1 MQHTVQL
8 SHLSTGI
15 LVLELKNNEKYWNR
29 HSDSYT
35 SRLQINPHKPT
46 SERLNYFKYFWKA
59 LHTDIFPSG
68 QNKLMIYV
76 NFFKTYPFCLQ
87 YCQWR
92 IQGRGLGGLGP
103 PLFLDQTEARRAEKN
118 CFGDQTPHPYL
129 WVLMT
134 GPALSEGVD
143 PPLIATSYIKTFTI
157 K

>member
-1 MQHTVQL
+1 
-8 SHLSTGI
+8 
-15 LVLELKNNEKYWNR
+15 
-29 HSDSYT
+29 
-35 SRLQINPHKPT
+35 
-46 SERLNYFKYFWKA
+46 
-59 LHTDIFPSG
+59 
-68 QNKLMIYV
+68 MIYV
-76 NFFKTYPFCLQ
+76 NSSR
-87 YCQWR
+87 R
-92 IQGRGLGGLGP
+92 ILFACNIASGGSRGGAWEGQAP